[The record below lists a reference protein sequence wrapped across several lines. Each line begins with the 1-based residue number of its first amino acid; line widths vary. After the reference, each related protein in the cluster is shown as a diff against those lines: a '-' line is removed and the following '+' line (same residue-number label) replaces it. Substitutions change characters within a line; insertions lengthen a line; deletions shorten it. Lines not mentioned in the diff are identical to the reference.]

1 LRQLIQTSSL
11 YINKRHKI
19 IFYNLKINYI
29 KKKILSDRDRFFSR
43 NIAVAKVLIIIMLNV
58 MRNHV
63 QLTTRVELKRVTN
76 IIVVDISAIITD
88 R

>member
-1 LRQLIQTSSL
+1 
-11 YINKRHKI
+11 
-19 IFYNLKINYI
+19 
-29 KKKILSDRDRFFSR
+29 LSDRDRFFFR

-58 MRNHV
+58 MRNHACTV
-63 QLTTRVELKRVTN
+63 NYARYHFELKRVTN